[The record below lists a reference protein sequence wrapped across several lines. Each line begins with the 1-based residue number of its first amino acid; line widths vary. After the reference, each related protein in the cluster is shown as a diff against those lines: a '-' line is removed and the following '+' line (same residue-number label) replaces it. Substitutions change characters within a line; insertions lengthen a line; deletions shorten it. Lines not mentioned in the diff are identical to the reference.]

1 MNKTTTMLLSLL
13 LVSGAPAAQQS
24 QDNGGSTFSVD
35 ELSFNLDWDDKQFNW
50 SQTDCLDLETGGALP
65 ADCNKVRLN
74 LDDQENRNQPPS
86 TNEMPANQQSGQ

>member
-13 LVSGAPAAQQS
+13 LVSGTPAAQQS

-35 ELSFNLDWDDKQFNW
+35 ELSFNLDWDNKQFNW
-50 SQTDCLDLETGGALP
+50 SQTDCLDLGMGDARAT
-65 ADCNKVRLN
+65 DCKRVRLN

-86 TNEMPANQQSGQ
+86 TNEMPANQQNGQ